1 MHSSI
6 NELGLFNPLLIWSYR
21 LALKSKIVLELSNI
35 SVVRDFP
42 DIFTEVS
49 PGRPLTDMLSSWSSW
64 FSNKPPL
71 LQESVLDIPELVGQ
85 AKQQLGELED
95 KRLSNLVHFQR
106 DILCLCVCWRKMISS
121 LIDPRDQL
129 LDLLSYPNLWFAY
142 GLSSNQVR
150 TNDMHNVVL
159 LVVDPS
165 SIHHYILW
173 YDRCYHHVHIV
184 MELHLYGNL
193 DELLLSPLTTFSSC
207 PWFMLN
213 I

>member
-1 MHSSI
+1 
-6 NELGLFNPLLIWSYR
+6 
-21 LALKSKIVLELSNI
+21 
-35 SVVRDFP
+35 
-42 DIFTEVS
+42 
-49 PGRPLTDMLSSWSSW
+49 MLSLWTSW

-71 LQESVLDIPELVGQ
+71 LQESVLDTPELVGQ

-173 YDRCYHHVHIV
+173 YDQCYHHVHIA
-184 MELHLYGNL
+184 MEIHLYGNL

>member
-1 MHSSI
+1 
-6 NELGLFNPLLIWSYR
+6 
-21 LALKSKIVLELSNI
+21 
-35 SVVRDFP
+35 
-42 DIFTEVS
+42 
-49 PGRPLTDMLSSWSSW
+49 MLSLWTSW

-71 LQESVLDIPELVGQ
+71 LQESVLDTPELVGQ

-150 TNDMHNVVL
+150 TNDIRNVVL
-159 LVVDPS
+159 LVVDS
-165 SIHHYILW
+165 LSIHHYIFW
-173 YDRCYHHVHIV
+173 SDQYYHIVHIMV
-184 MELHLYGNL
+184 EFQWYWKFRWVVV
-193 DELLLSPLTTFSSC
+193 EPISSILSP
-207 PWFMLN
+207 PWFVLN
-213 I
+213 MKLVLETL